1 MAMAAPSASRGSPAS
16 FREGDTVGKYLII
29 RLLGQGAT
37 ANVYLATNADEGR
50 FVALKAMRPE
60 LSGQTAVRE
69 MFTFEAR
76 LLTQFNHDN
85 VVRAIEVGELGKDPF
100 LVLEYLDGAPMHQ
113 IIGAAAE
120 RGVAIPF
127 QVIATLLDGALA
139 GLDHVH
145 TTTKTRKGIVHCD
158 ISPYNLF
165 ATYEGAIK
173 LIDFGIARVGTKAQ
187 RALEVRGRYAYMSP
201 EQALGRPFD
210 HRADI
215 FSVGVVLWEVIAGQ
229 RLFRRRD
236 DETTKQALLTM
247 RVPRLS
253 ELAKVVVPDGVDE
266 IVRMALQR
274 DPAQRFPS
282 AQAMR
287 EALASVA
294 VRVGGAADP
303 NEVAAF
309 CSHLTGGSLLS
320 PRVSSLAQPMRPR
333 AFSIEIPPNQGT
345 APAMPIIRPDDMG
358 FGQFVQ
364 GMAPNFTPGADI
376 APAFRDP
383 ALAAFSSFDAPGSAD
398 VTGALPMFEDEFTV
412 MADGVMALRGA
423 ASHSTPENP
432 MQASGSM
439 VHTHTPL
446 GPPPSSPR
454 WGLLI
459 GACCVLFGLGAGGAL
474 YYVRQQQSDLEF
486 EGELA
491 LPVAAAASGV
501 AATASALLDGSP
513 TPGDTPEEVIELDSV
528 PGEKS
533 VPLGGGVGSGNVLS
547 PAGSPPP
554 PVPSTGEVIEMKDGY
569 LDALAGEPADVYI
582 DGKWTAKTPMKAHAL
597 PAGSHVV
604 QLTRGNKSLFA
615 QNVDVPE
622 GEITTV
628 DLRGTEKKKKKKA
641 E

>member
-1 MAMAAPSASRGSPAS
+1 MAMAAVPSASRGL
-16 FREGDTVGKYLII
+16 REGDTVGKYLII

-85 VVRAIEVGELGKDPF
+85 VVRAVEVGELGKDPF

-139 GLDHVH
+139 GLEHVH

-165 ATYEGAIK
+165 ATYEGATK

-187 RALEVRGRYAYMSP
+187 RAMEVRGRYAYMSP

-210 HRADI
+210 QRADI
-215 FSVGVVLWEVIAGQ
+215 FSIGVVLWEVIAGQ

-247 RVPRLS
+247 RVPRLA
-253 ELAKVVVPDGVDE
+253 ELENVTVPDGVDE
-266 IVRMALQR
+266 IIRMALQR
-274 DPAQRFPS
+274 DPAQRYPS

-287 EALASVA
+287 DALAVVA
-294 VRVGGAADP
+294 QSVGGAADP

-309 CSHLTGGSLLS
+309 CSYLTGGSLLS
-320 PRVSSLAQPMRPR
+320 PGVTSLAQPMRPR
-333 AFSIEIPPNQGT
+333 AFSIEIPANQGT

-383 ALAAFSSFDAPGSAD
+383 AAAAFPPFDAPGSAD
-398 VTGALPMFEDEFTV
+398 VTGALPMFEDEFTM
-412 MADGVMALRGA
+412 MADGVMALRGLV
-423 ASHSTPENP
+423 SQNTPENA
-432 MQASGSM
+432 MQTTGGI

-446 GPPPSSPR
+446 GPQRSSPR
-454 WGLLI
+454 WGLLL
-459 GACCVLFGLGAGGAL
+459 GGGLALFALGAGGAL
-474 YYVRQQQSDLEF
+474 YYVRQQQSDSEL

-491 LPVAAAASGV
+491 LPPAPATSGIAS
-501 AATASALLDGSP
+501 TSAVIDAGP
-513 TPGDTPEEVIELDSV
+513 ADKPEGVIELDSV

-533 VPLGGGVGSGNVLS
+533 APLGGGVGSGNVLS

-554 PVPSTGEVIEMKDGY
+554 PASSSGEVIEMKDGY
-569 LDALAGEPADVYI
+569 LDALAGEPADIYI
-582 DGKWTAKTPMKAHAL
+582 DGKWTAKTPMKAHPL
-597 PAGSHVV
+597 PAGTHVV
-604 QLTRGNKSLFA
+604 QLTRGGKSLFA

-628 DLRGTEKKKKKKA
+628 DLRAADKKKR

>member
-1 MAMAAPSASRGSPAS
+1 
-16 FREGDTVGKYLII
+16 
-29 RLLGQGAT
+29 
-37 ANVYLATNADEGR
+37 
-50 FVALKAMRPE
+50 MRPE
-60 LSGQTAVRE
+60 LSGQSAVRD

-85 VVRAIEVGELGKDPF
+85 VVRAVEVGELGKDPF

-187 RALEVRGRYAYMSP
+187 RAMEVRGRYAYMSP

-210 HRADI
+210 QRADI
-215 FSVGVVLWEVIAGQ
+215 FSIGVVLWEVIAGQ

-247 RVPRLS
+247 RVPRLA
-253 ELAKVVVPDGVDE
+253 ELENVTVPDGVDE
-266 IVRMALQR
+266 IIRMALQR

-282 AQAMR
+282 AQSMRDVLAEVAM
-287 EALASVA
+287 
-294 VRVGGAADP
+294 RVGGAAEP

-320 PRVSSLAQPMRPR
+320 PGVTSLAAPMRPR
-333 AFSIEIPPNQGT
+333 AFSIEIPPNHGT

-358 FGQFVQ
+358 FGQMLQ
-364 GMAPNFTPGADI
+364 GLAPNFTPGADI
-376 APAFRDP
+376 APAFREP
-383 ALAAFSSFDAPGSAD
+383 VNAAFAPPSPHGAAD
-398 VTGALPMFEDEFTV
+398 VTGALPMFEDEFTM

-423 ASHSTPENP
+423 VAQNTPDGA
-432 MQASGSM
+432 MQTTGGI

-446 GPPPSSPR
+446 GTQRSSPR
-454 WGLLI
+454 WGVML
-459 GACCVLFGLGAGGAL
+459 GACFVLFALGAGGAL
-474 YYVRQQQSDLEF
+474 YYVRQQSDPDI
-486 EGELA
+486 GELA
-491 LPVAAAASGV
+491 LP
-501 AATASALLDGSP
+501 P
-513 TPGDTPEEVIELDSV
+513 TPATSAAITNAVADAGAPEGVIELDSV

-533 VPLGGGVGSGNVLS
+533 APLGGGVGSGNVLS

-554 PVPSTGEVIEMKDGY
+554 AASAGEVIEMKDGY
-569 LDALAGEPADVYI
+569 LDALAGESTEIYI
-582 DGKWTAKTPMKAHAL
+582 DGKWTGKTPMKAHAL
-597 PAGSHVV
+597 PAGTHVI
-604 QLTRGNKSLFA
+604 QLVRGNKSLFA
-615 QNVDVPE
+615 QNVDIPE

-628 DLRGTEKKKKKKA
+628 DLRGTEKKKG